1 MYNSIILKDLL
12 VEKLEAENCYFTKK
26 DISISSVNN
35 KHKIVVKD
43 YEFCPFEVTYDN
55 DEFFEHCV
63 TVWNKET
70 NTIIHMAEGNSWE
83 DSQREA
89 MLYLG
94 YYIGTRF

>member
-12 VEKLEAENCYFTKK
+12 AEKLHDEGCYFTKK

-35 KHKIVVKD
+35 NHKVVIKD
-43 YEFCPFEVTYDN
+43 YEHCPFEVTYTC
-55 DEFFEHCV
+55 DEYLGNCV
-63 TVWNKET
+63 TVWNRQDD
-70 NTIIHMAEGNSWE
+70 TIVHMAECHTWE
-83 DSQREA
+83 DGQREA